1 MKCRSSY
8 RRSSIAA
15 LAVGLLVLPG
25 CHDTTDSVLNTI
37 LLAFQIVGVW
47 I

>member
-1 MKCRSSY
+1 MKCDILHRSSGL
-8 RRSSIAA
+8 AA
-15 LAVGLLVLPG
+15 LAAGLLVLPG
-25 CHDTTDSVLNTI
+25 CDDTADSVLNTI

>member
-1 MKCRSSY
+1 MKSSY
-8 RRSSIAA
+8 VYRRTPIIA
-15 LAVGLLVLPG
+15 LAGALLLLPG
-25 CHDTTDSVLNTI
+25 CQDTTNSVLNTI

>member
-1 MKCRSSY
+1 MKCSSSY
-8 RRSSIAA
+8 QRNSIAA
-15 LAVGLLVLPG
+15 LAAALLVLPG

>member
-1 MKCRSSY
+1 MKRSSSC
-8 RRSSIAA
+8 RRSAIAA
-15 LAVGLLVLPG
+15 LAAVLPVLPG
-25 CHDTTDSVLNTI
+25 CHDTTDSVLNTS

>member
-1 MKCRSSY
+1 MKRDYFHHRSGM
-8 RRSSIAA
+8 AA
-15 LAVGLLVLPG
+15 LAVGLLLLPG

>member
-1 MKCRSSY
+1 MKRCSFH
-8 RRSSIAA
+8 RRSGMAA
-15 LAVGLLVLPG
+15 LAAGLLLLPG
-25 CHDTTDSVLNTI
+25 CHDTTDSVLDTI